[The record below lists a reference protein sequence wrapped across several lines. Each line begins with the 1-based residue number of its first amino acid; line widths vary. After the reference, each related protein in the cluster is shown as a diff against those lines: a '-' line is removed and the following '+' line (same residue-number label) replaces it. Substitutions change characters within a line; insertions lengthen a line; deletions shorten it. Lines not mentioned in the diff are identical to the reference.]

1 MTNQSQRKS
10 PNVPRLTGVAIPAA
24 LVVLAVSVAWIPVA
38 QAAAAGQVTHL
49 SGTLSAKRADGTSK
63 LLAIKSDVAEGDT
76 LSTEAETYARVKFA
90 DGGEVVLRPG
100 TQLKIESY
108 AYNEAKPESDNIV
121 MNMFK
126 GGLRAVT
133 GLIGKRNREKVK
145 FATETATIG
154 IRGTHFG
161 ALLCQN
167 DCGGVPT
174 TGGTPPPNGLHV
186 DVTNGAIAV
195 TNGAGTVQVNAGQF
209 GFVPNA
215 NTPPTIVPPQQGI
228 QVTMPSSIAQNKGG
242 GKGIGKGDAAECK
255 M

>member
-1 MTNQSQRKS
+1 MKSQRRKKW
-10 PNVPRLTGVAIPAA
+10 PNARPDAVKAFFLTGA
-24 LVVLAVSVAWIPVA
+24 LVLATGWTPLGHAGV
-38 QAAAAGQVTHL
+38 AGQITHL

-63 LLAIKSDVAEGDT
+63 LLSVKSEVLEGDT
-76 LSTEAETYARVKFA
+76 LSTETETYARIKFA
-90 DGGEVVLRPG
+90 DGAEVVLRPG
-100 TQLKIESY
+100 SQLKIENY
-108 AYNEAKPESDNIV
+108 AYNAGKPESDNVVI
-121 MNMFK
+121 NMFK

-133 GLIGKRNREKVK
+133 GLIGKRSREKVT

-174 TGGTPPPNGLHV
+174 TGGKAPPNGLHV
-186 DVTNGAIAV
+186 DVTNGSIAM
-195 TNGAGTVQVNAGQF
+195 TNKAGTVQLNAGQF
-209 GFVPNA
+209 GFVANA
-215 NTPPTIVPPQQGI
+215 STPPQQVPPQQGI

-242 GKGIGKGDAAECK
+242 GKGIGKGDDAECK

>member
-1 MTNQSQRKS
+1 M
-10 PNVPRLTGVAIPAA
+10 IPAVLA
-24 LVVLAVSVAWIPVA
+24 ALAVSLVWLPAA
-38 QAAAAGQVTHL
+38 QAASAGQITHL

-63 LLAIKSDVAEGDT
+63 LLAVKSEVAEGDT

-90 DGGEVVLRPG
+90 DGGEVVMRPG

-108 AYNEAKPESDNIV
+108 TYNAAKPESDNIV

-133 GLIGKRNREKVK
+133 GLIGKRSREKVK

-186 DVTNGAIAV
+186 DVTNGAITMSNA
-195 TNGAGTVQVNAGQF
+195 AGTIQINAGQF
-209 GFVPNA
+209 GFAANA
-215 NTPPTIVPPQQGI
+215 NTPPVPVPPQQGI
-228 QVTMPSSIAQNKGG
+228 QVTMPSSIAQNKGS
-242 GKGIGKGDAAECK
+242 GKGIGKSGTEECK